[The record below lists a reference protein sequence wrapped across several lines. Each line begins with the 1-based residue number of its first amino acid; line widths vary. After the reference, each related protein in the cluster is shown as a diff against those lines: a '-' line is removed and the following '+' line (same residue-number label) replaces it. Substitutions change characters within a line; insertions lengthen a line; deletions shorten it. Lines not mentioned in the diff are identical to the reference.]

1 MIIEVF
7 PPGIKGFVLSI
18 QALIIQG
25 VSLNYHM
32 YLEGFGVGG
41 HYELTGRMIRNLK
54 MPKKLR
60 QGAQN

>member
-32 YLEGFGVGG
+32 YLEGFGVGVG
-41 HYELTGRMIRNLK
+41 GQGGGVVVT
-54 MPKKLR
+54 LR
-60 QGAQN
+60 EDIKC

>member
-41 HYELTGRMIRNLK
+41 VRVEGWL
-54 MPKKLR
+54 
-60 QGAQN
+60 

>member
-25 VSLNYHM
+25 VSLNYK
-32 YLEGFGVGG
+32 LQTFRKGSLPIKKTVKKADNVRTGG
-41 HYELTGRMIRNLK
+41 GSTPVH
-54 MPKKLR
+54 
-60 QGAQN
+60 